1 MLIIFGDGQIAQLPN
16 HIPKD
21 KTVLMCYGSDS
32 IKENIIYMQI
42 STALKDYNV
51 MEFGGIE
58 SSPDY
63 DTLMKAVAVV
73 KANEPETFFILAVGG
88 GSICDGCKF
97 IALASMYNGSDPY
110 GDLLEK
116 QEEEI
121 RSAVP
126 LGVMMTLPATG
137 SESNSNCVVT
147 FHRTETKF
155 SIDHPLLLPRFAIL
169 DPSLSIPLPYGEMA
183 IEVMETF
190 VRVCEQYAKEWKHM
204 DRCTESLLKVLTTNE
219 QLEQTRTATK
229 DAREDIMW
237 VTNHVLNHLTAQSVR
252 SD

>member
-32 IKENIIYMQI
+32 IKENNIYMQI

-88 GSICDGCKF
+88 GSICDGCSGF
-97 IALASMYNGSDPY
+97 NVQWIGS
-110 GDLLEK
+110 LW
-116 QEEEI
+116 
-121 RSAVP
+121 RS
-126 LGVMMTLPATG
+126 
-137 SESNSNCVVT
+137 
-147 FHRTETKF
+147 
-155 SIDHPLLLPRFAIL
+155 I
-169 DPSLSIPLPYGEMA
+169 GEA
-183 IEVMETF
+183 G
-190 VRVCEQYAKEWKHM
+190 R
-204 DRCTESLLKVLTTNE
+204 RNP
-219 QLEQTRTATK
+219 
-229 DAREDIMW
+229 
-237 VTNHVLNHLTAQSVR
+237 
-252 SD
+252 